1 MNGKYPGIYTAKGY
15 WDQYGNRESYWKD
28 KILWVANYGVSSPAV
43 PAPWTGWTIW
53 QYTANGPAGDYGVDP
68 DFQKGIDLNRFNG
81 TRQEYLAF
89 ISADNGGPVFPP
101 DETVQLFEGAV
112 LHKIRRFRANCFVLV
127 LDLNT
132 TDLETIVTP
141 PDVDEKHIPRTVS
154 EFADQFHAR
163 VAVNGDGFNYD
174 GDLVKVISVNASSG
188 FVHGQQLEN
197 RPVMNISK
205 EKVISFFWQNLQN
218 ENLWNAVSGD
228 RFILENGVYNS
239 NITDTA
245 LEPRTAAGKTT
256 TGNLVLVVADG
267 RRQGMTEGLTFPQL
281 ASVLQ
286 EYGAVTAINLD
297 GGGSSTLY
305 ADNKVQ
311 NIPIEDDVPGK
322 ERAVA
327 NHLGFRFKGDVPMPP
342 EAKYSCEIVNYF
354 DKKLSVRKD
363 HATSSQ
369 TLYYLE
375 PGKKF
380 TGYELFVEEP
390 NRKVWMKTI
399 DGWVTVLWPNSEQA
413 SSGVGTTERVKYTE
427 IDPGE
432 PPPPSG
438 KVVSVLITYDDGST
452 QEFVPTSG

>member
-1 MNGKYPGIYTAKGY
+1 
-15 WDQYGNRESYWKD
+15 
-28 KILWVANYGVSSPAV
+28 
-43 PAPWTGWTIW
+43 
-53 QYTANGPAGDYGVDP
+53 
-68 DFQKGIDLNRFNG
+68 
-81 TRQEYLAF
+81 
-89 ISADNGGPVFPP
+89 
-101 DETVQLFEGAV
+101 
-112 LHKIRRFRANCFVLV
+112 
-127 LDLNT
+127 
-132 TDLETIVTP
+132 
-141 PDVDEKHIPRTVS
+141 
-154 EFADQFHAR
+154 
-163 VAVNGDGFNYD
+163 
-174 GDLVKVISVNASSG
+174 
-188 FVHGQQLEN
+188 
-197 RPVMNISK
+197 
-205 EKVISFFWQNLQN
+205 
-218 ENLWNAVSGD
+218 
-228 RFILENGVYNS
+228 
-239 NITDTA
+239 
-245 LEPRTAAGKTT
+245 
-256 TGNLVLVVADG
+256 
-267 RRQGMTEGLTFPQL
+267 MTEGLTFPQL